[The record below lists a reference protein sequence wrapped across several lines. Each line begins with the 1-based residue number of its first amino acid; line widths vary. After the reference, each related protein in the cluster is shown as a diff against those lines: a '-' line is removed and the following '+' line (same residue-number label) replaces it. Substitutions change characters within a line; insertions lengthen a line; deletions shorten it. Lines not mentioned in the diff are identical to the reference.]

1 MKLILWRS
9 YTKARN
15 RGILSGSNKNSLCS
29 LCSLFIRGFSED
41 KSSTEF
47 SDSTILIEN
56 GCHVQELPVVVR
68 KMKDLADLENPQ
80 AESPQTNTDSLNY
93 HLIQEEFKQC
103 NNLREVFSLITKCI
117 KITPNIALGA
127 IERINDIEND
137 ISHNI
142 FNSQGSHLN
151 FAKGA
156 ILEKL
161 LKVVM
166 KTEDTQT
173 ILNILKTSSTL
184 MEPYKPRFCDE
195 LLLRVIDNKL
205 TIDQIC
211 EFYNFLISNNCEQKY
226 SETIDKLW
234 VGLIENEKDINEQNI
249 VQIFSIL
256 YGLKVSKKTIVN
268 LLEQKLS
275 ELWSKIKIPA
285 MLEVLDIFIVEKYF
299 SMQSYHVLGY
309 WLYANIHALDDDAL
323 LDIITKFTRLKYN
336 DNQIEAAVEK
346 FLKLKSSK
354 IKSEVLIIGILN
366 YCMQFKLRNNLILEI
381 SSRYFLDNLEAIP
394 SSFLKSFIYTYGYLS
409 YQPKNSDFWPAAE
422 KVLLEKY
429 NKMKI
434 EDLTDIILSF
444 MYCGQYPLK
453 LVQNVFKIEN
463 TSKIN
468 STDVL
473 KRLHLIDT
481 SLTLACHEYS
491 GPLLP
496 KDQCFK
502 PVLQDGRIKNIIEKI
517 LHHIEILYGD
527 TMTITTSYLLPN
539 FCSDI
544 TYLIDILL
552 QPKNDSG
559 NTFNWKSNMDRS
571 DNIGIL
577 IHLPDHYCSDDELI
591 GPQVMKIHQLNI
603 IGIKVIGLK
612 YSMLSKFYTSHNITG
627 LKDYIIANMK

>member
-1 MKLILWRS
+1 
-9 YTKARN
+9 
-15 RGILSGSNKNSLCS
+15 
-29 LCSLFIRGFSED
+29 
-41 KSSTEF
+41 
-47 SDSTILIEN
+47 
-56 GCHVQELPVVVR
+56 
-68 KMKDLADLENPQ
+68 MKDLTDLENPQ

-234 VGLIENEKDINEQNI
+234 VGLIENEKDINEENI

-323 LDIITKFTRLKYN
+323 LDIITKFTRLRYN

-354 IKSEVLIIGILN
+354 IKSEVLIIADPN
-366 YCMQFKLRNNLILEI
+366 
-381 SSRYFLDNLEAIP
+381 SRKTH
-394 SSFLKSFIYTYGYLS
+394 SFDREL
-409 YQPKNSDFWPAAE
+409 AE
-422 KVLLEKY
+422 
-429 NKMKI
+429 
-434 EDLTDIILSF
+434 F
-444 MYCGQYPLK
+444 
-453 LVQNVFKIEN
+453 
-463 TSKIN
+463 
-468 STDVL
+468 
-473 KRLHLIDT
+473 
-481 SLTLACHEYS
+481 A
-491 GPLLP
+491 
-496 KDQCFK
+496 
-502 PVLQDGRIKNIIEKI
+502 
-517 LHHIEILYGD
+517 
-527 TMTITTSYLLPN
+527 
-539 FCSDI
+539 
-544 TYLIDILL
+544 
-552 QPKNDSG
+552 
-559 NTFNWKSNMDRS
+559 
-571 DNIGIL
+571 
-577 IHLPDHYCSDDELI
+577 
-591 GPQVMKIHQLNI
+591 
-603 IGIKVIGLK
+603 
-612 YSMLSKFYTSHNITG
+612 
-627 LKDYIIANMK
+627 